1 MPEVKTQLN
10 LQLPAGEATPGPPLG
25 PTLGQH
31 GVDIQ
36 RFVSQFNEET
46 QDQKGALLPVILT
59 IYQDRSF
66 DFETKTPLASYLIKE
81 AAGVETAS
89 GEPNLNKV
97 GQITESQVREI
108 AKKKMNDLNAYD
120 LDQAK
125 KIIKGTA
132 RSMGIEIEA

>member
-1 MPEVKTQLN
+1 MPEVKTKLN
-10 LQLPAGEATPGPPLG
+10 LQLTAGEATPGPPLG
-25 PTLGQH
+25 PILGQQ

-36 RFVSQFNEET
+36 RFVSQFNEKT
-46 QDQKGALLPVILT
+46 QDKKGALLPVILT

-81 AAGVETAS
+81 AAGIETAS

-97 GQITESQVREI
+97 GNISESQVEEI
-108 AKKKMNDLNAYD
+108 AEEKMEDLNAYD

-132 RSMGIEIEA
+132 RSMGIEIED